1 VGVSDCKC
9 ALLVR
14 EDYSIIPVY
23 LIKGQK
29 KRMRTRDVV
38 CISGCAL
45 LQLCLISS

>member
-1 VGVSDCKC
+1 MFYVVVGVPYCKC

-29 KRMRTRDVV
+29 KRMRTRDVLH
-38 CISGCAL
+38 IRGCAL
-45 LQLCLISS
+45 Q